1 MREHGIAEALGAR
14 DAGDLPV
21 RIVGEDRDP
30 ASGIVGYPTVV
41 ATCEGVRD
49 GIAPLLRS
57 GAFTV
62 VMGGCCSL
70 VPGVAAALQLSGDG
84 PVGLA
89 YIDGHLDTYD
99 PKTSP
104 TGEAADMPVADCAG
118 LGDRALVGL
127 GPAIP
132 LIDPAHIALLAHRDG
147 DEALGRGLVRC
158 PRARNRHVDRL
169 RNRCRATGHDR
180 PASASPRSWPTPP
193 GASGFSIDVDVLS
206 SAAMP
211 ATPVQQDGGL
221 SLDELAELAAP
232 LARHPA
238 CVGLDL
244 LCYDVDMDDRAHT
257 SGARLVALLAR
268 VLDGEPVLQRPDPA
282 TVLERADVRLEPLA
296 AHHRAGL
303 AAAIETDPAAFPL
316 AGPVSGDSTLDGW
329 LGQARERSGRGVAP
343 AVRSAQRRRA
353 WRARRATS
361 TSPRPTAASRSGTPG
376 TAARGEA
383 PA

>member
-49 GIAPLLRS
+49 GIAPLLQS
-57 GAFTV
+57 DSFTV

-70 VPGVAAALQLSGDG
+70 VPGVAAALQLSGNG

-104 TGEAADMPVADCAG
+104 TGEAADMPVAICAG

-132 LIDPAHIALLAHRDG
+132 LIDPAHIALLAHRDSE
-147 DEALGRGLVRC
+147 EALAEGAVMPDALGIGTSIDCATVQRDGPRQTGERIAAQLAEAAGRFWV
-158 PRARNRHVDRL
+158 
-169 RNRCRATGHDR
+169 
-180 PASASPRSWPTPP
+180 
-193 GASGFSIDVDVLS
+193 SIDVDVLS
-206 SAAMP
+206 GAAMP

-257 SGARLVALLAR
+257 SGARLVGLLAR
-268 VLDGEPVLQRPDPA
+268 VLGKEPVS
-282 TVLERADVRLEPLA
+282 A
-296 AHHRAGL
+296 A
-303 AAAIETDPAAFPL
+303 P
-316 AGPVSGDSTLDGW
+316 
-329 LGQARERSGRGVAP
+329 
-343 AVRSAQRRRA
+343 
-353 WRARRATS
+353 
-361 TSPRPTAASRSGTPG
+361 
-376 TAARGEA
+376 
-383 PA
+383 

>member
-1 MREHGIAEALGAR
+1 MKEIVVVGVPIDSLGKPGGTELAPGALREHGIAEALGAR

-41 ATCEGVRD
+41 TTCEGVRD

-84 PVGLA
+84 PVALA

-104 TGEAADMPVADCAG
+104 TGEAADMPVAVCAG

-147 DEALGRGLVRC
+147 DEALAEGSVMPEELGIGTSIDCATVQGEGPRQTGERIAAQLAEAAGRFWV
-158 PRARNRHVDRL
+158 
-169 RNRCRATGHDR
+169 
-180 PASASPRSWPTPP
+180 
-193 GASGFSIDVDVLS
+193 SIDVDVLS

-257 SGARLVALLAR
+257 SGAQLVALLAR
-268 VLDGEPVLQRPDPA
+268 VLDGEPV
-282 TVLERADVRLEPLA
+282 RA
-296 AHHRAGL
+296 
-303 AAAIETDPAAFPL
+303 
-316 AGPVSGDSTLDGW
+316 
-329 LGQARERSGRGVAP
+329 AP
-343 AVRSAQRRRA
+343 
-353 WRARRATS
+353 
-361 TSPRPTAASRSGTPG
+361 
-376 TAARGEA
+376 
-383 PA
+383 